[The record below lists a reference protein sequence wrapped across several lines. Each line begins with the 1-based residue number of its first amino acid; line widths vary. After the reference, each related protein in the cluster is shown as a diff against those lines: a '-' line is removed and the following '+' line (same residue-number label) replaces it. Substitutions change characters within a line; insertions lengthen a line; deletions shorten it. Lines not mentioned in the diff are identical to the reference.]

1 MSKLEEHNCIECD
14 LKIKLPMT
22 LPYEGEEKPTGMSI
36 SMMDEDGGEHI
47 LGTICFEC
55 SDKLCKEG
63 TIAVG
68 YAGYPHSWDAT
79 QMKRGHVYPFLEKNR
94 VKCRCD
100 QCMKEEYEEDADWL

>member
-36 SMMDEDGGEHI
+36 SMMDEDGGTHI
-47 LGTICFEC
+47 MGTICFEC

-63 TIAVG
+63 IIAVG
-68 YAGYPHSWDAT
+68 YAGFPHSWDAT
-79 QMKRGHVYPFLEKNR
+79 QMKHDHVYPFLEKNR

-100 QCMKEEYEEDADWL
+100 QCMKEEYEEDTDWL